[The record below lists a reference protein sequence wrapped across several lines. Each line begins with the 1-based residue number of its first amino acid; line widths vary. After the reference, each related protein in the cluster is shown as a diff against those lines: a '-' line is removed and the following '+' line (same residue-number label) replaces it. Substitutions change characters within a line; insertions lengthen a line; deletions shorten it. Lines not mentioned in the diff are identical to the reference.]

1 MILIPTTMTYTPT
14 TYWPKEIYPRLRH
27 GRTIANDLDSTF
39 RDIFRIMNDFTDEVS
54 LPRRHTSHLIAV
66 SDAPAVP
73 CVILDREPDS

>member
-1 MILIPTTMTYTPT
+1 MILIPSMTLKARPT
-14 TYWPKEIYPRLRH
+14 ITKTIYPRLRH

-39 RDIFRIMNDFTDEVS
+39 RDIFRIMNDFTEEVS